1 MRHTKIVCTLGPAS
15 QSPEVVLALTE
26 AGMDVARLNFSHGTR
41 ADHGRRLDAVRTVA
55 RETGRHLAVLQ
66 DLQGPKIRLGGFASE
81 GVTLAEGHPFILTTK
96 AVQGTQSR
104 ASTTYERLPRD
115 VKRGDRIFLADGTLE
130 LEVEKITASEVRTTV
145 VRGGPIRSHQ
155 GINLPGVAVSAPS
168 LTRKDREDLAFGL
181 QAGVDLVA
189 LSFVRRASDVRA
201 LKRLLAGAPSAPW
214 VVAKIEKPE
223 ALDNLPAILDE
234 VDGVMVARGDLG
246 VEIGLELVPQAQKAV
261 ISEANRRG
269 KFVITA
275 TQMLET
281 MIDHPRP
288 TRAEVSDVANAIYDG
303 TDAVMLSGE
312 SAAGKF
318 PVEATAMLARIAL
331 EAESSPY
338 YHPERAPFTGV
349 TDFHQA
355 ASHAAASAARDLR
368 ASAVLSITPTGRMPR
383 LLSKFHMPQP
393 VIACSAHEEV
403 LRRLA
408 VVWGVAPL
416 SVDPSYDVER
426 AVTQALQAAGGAG
439 LIRAGQTV
447 LVTLSMLAGDSEVT
461 NVIKLHKV

>member
-15 QSPEVVLALTE
+15 HSHETVLALAE

-41 ADHGRRLDAVRTVA
+41 ADHGLRLAAVRAVA
-55 RETGRHLAVLQ
+55 RQTGRHLAVLQ
-66 DLQGPKIRLGGFASE
+66 DLQGPKIRLGSFAKDS
-81 GVTLAEGHPFILTTK
+81 VTLLEGHPFTLTTK
-96 AVQGTQSR
+96 AVQGTEVR
-104 ASTTYERLPRD
+104 ASTTYERLPHD
-115 VKRGDRIFLADGTLE
+115 LKRGDRIFLADGTLE
-130 LEVEKITASEVRTTV
+130 LEVEKVLAMEVRTTV

-181 QAGVDLVA
+181 QVGMDLVA
-189 LSFVRRASDVRA
+189 LSFVRKASDVRA
-201 LKRLLAGAPSAPW
+201 LKRLLADTPSPPW

-223 ALDNLPAILDE
+223 AMDNLAAILDE

-246 VEIGLELVPQAQKAV
+246 VEIGLELVPQAQKAI

-338 YHPERAPFTGV
+338 YHPERVPFTGV

-408 VVWGVAPL
+408 VVWGVAPMT
-416 SVDPSYDVER
+416 VEPSYDVER
-426 AVTQALQAAGGAG
+426 AVTQALLAAGSAG
-439 LIRAGQTV
+439 LIRAG
-447 LVTLSMLAGDSEVT
+447 
-461 NVIKLHKV
+461 

>member
-1 MRHTKIVCTLGPAS
+1 
-15 QSPEVVLALTE
+15 
-26 AGMDVARLNFSHGTR
+26 
-41 ADHGRRLDAVRTVA
+41 
-55 RETGRHLAVLQ
+55 
-66 DLQGPKIRLGGFASE
+66 
-81 GVTLAEGHPFILTTK
+81 
-96 AVQGTQSR
+96 
-104 ASTTYERLPRD
+104 
-115 VKRGDRIFLADGTLE
+115 
-130 LEVEKITASEVRTTV
+130 VRTTV
-145 VRGGPIRSHQ
+145 VRGGPIRSYQ
-155 GINLPGVAVSAPS
+155 GSTSWAARAPS

-181 QAGVDLVA
+181 EAGVDLVA

-201 LKRLLAGAPSAPW
+201 LKRLLVGVPSVPW

-223 ALDNLPAILDE
+223 AMDNLTAILDE

-246 VEIGLELVPQAQKAV
+246 VEIGLEHVPQAQKAI

-275 TQMLET
+275 TQMLES
-281 MIDHPRP
+281 MIDHHRP

-312 SAAGKF
+312 SAAGRF

-338 YHPERAPFTGV
+338 YHPERALFTGV

-383 LLSKFHMPQP
+383 LLSKFHMRQP
-393 VIACSAHEEV
+393 VVACSAHEEV

-416 SVDPSYDVER
+416 SVDPAYDVER

-439 LIRAGQTV
+439 LIHGRDGA
-447 LVTLSMLAGDSEVT
+447 VTPLHARGDSEVT